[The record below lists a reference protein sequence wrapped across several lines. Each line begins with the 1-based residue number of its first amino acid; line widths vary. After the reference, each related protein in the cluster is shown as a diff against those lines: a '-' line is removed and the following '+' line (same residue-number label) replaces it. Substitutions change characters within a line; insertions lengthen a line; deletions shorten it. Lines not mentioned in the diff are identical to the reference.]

1 MNSHFYNLA
10 FLGMLVVRGWRFVK
24 HYCEGKCLAL
34 DSEEPGYDSLGFF
47 FFFLKS
53 YQDMLGIVTSFYS
66 YFFIYK
72 IKILISFKIWERNK

>member
-47 FFFLKS
+47 FFF
-53 YQDMLGIVTSFYS
+53 
-66 YFFIYK
+66 
-72 IKILISFKIWERNK
+72 